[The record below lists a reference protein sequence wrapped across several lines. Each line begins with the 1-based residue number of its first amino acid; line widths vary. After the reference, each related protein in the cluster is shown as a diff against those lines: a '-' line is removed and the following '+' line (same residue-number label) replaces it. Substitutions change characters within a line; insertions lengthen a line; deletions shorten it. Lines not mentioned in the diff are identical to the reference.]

1 VLNVWNY
8 QLHSCAVLNI
18 HGFVLFRIFF
28 HITGSYVKLVSDF
41 AGKIPFSDML
51 QDRRKR
57 FLDGLRFVDNS
68 VLQFMSVLV

>member
-1 VLNVWNY
+1 MNQFLHVNVWFTPFA
-8 QLHSCAVLNI
+8 LISA
-18 HGFVLFRIFF
+18 
-28 HITGSYVKLVSDF
+28 TGSHVKLVSDF

-57 FLDGLRFVDNS
+57 FLDGLRLVDNS